1 MAKKILFVDDDKA
14 LLNTMERNLAFEFEV
29 VTADGCEAALAEVEK
44 QGPFSVAVVDMQM
57 PQVNGI
63 QTIEKLRERMPEA
76 VFMMLTGN
84 QDVGTAVQAIND
96 GHVFRFITKPCEVNE
111 IKRALTAAQ
120 EQHNLV
126 IAEKELLYGTFMG
139 SINLMTDIIEMD
151 GNRQIDTRRMAA
163 TIASLYAS
171 LDLQLGWEEKIASRI
186 CLVGIAMLEPQ
197 EVIEF
202 ESLDPESDEHK
213 NLVNRVFNLSSKM
226 IAKIPR
232 LGWIS
237 EVFLY
242 TPKIES
248 YNLKTQRREVV
259 AVCLKVAFYWNYLTL
274 RGLSVEEATS
284 TLRTIMPNMN
294 TAVLEGIGCLDDNRD
309 AHALIKVGVQNLIE
323 GMVPNVDIDS
333 PTGERVISRGR
344 RMSATI
350 IENLQRIPEFANE
363 KIQVIANSCP
373 QFTGA

>member
-1 MAKKILFVDDDKA
+1 MAKKILFVDDDQS

-29 VTADGCEAALAEVEK
+29 ATADGCEAALAVVDE

-57 PQVNGI
+57 PQTNGI
-63 QTIEKLRERMPEA
+63 QTIAKLRERMPEA
-76 VFMMLTGN
+76 VFIMLTGN

-96 GHVFRFITKPCEVNE
+96 GHVFRFISKPCEVNE

-120 EQHNLV
+120 DQHNLV

-163 TIASLYAS
+163 TIASLYSS
-171 LDLQLGWEEKIASRI
+171 LELKLGWEEKIAARI

-197 EVIEF
+197 EVLEF
-202 ESLDPESDEHK
+202 ESLDPQSDEHK
-213 NLVNRVFNLSSKM
+213 ALVSKVFTQSSKM

-232 LGWIS
+232 LGWIA

-242 TPKIES
+242 APKIES

-294 TAVLEGIGCLDDNRD
+294 SNIVAGIGCLDDNRD
-309 AHALIKVGVQNLIE
+309 AHALIKVGVKDLVE
-323 GMVPNVDIDS
+323 GMVPNVDINS
-333 PTGERVISRGR
+333 PMGERVISRGR
-344 RMSATI
+344 RMTRTV
-350 IENLQRIPEFANE
+350 IENLQLIPEFANE
-363 KIQVIANSCP
+363 KFQVIANSCP